1 MKDLVQAGRWFFLCE
16 SSHPKAQECIALF
29 VARCGRKHEQVL
41 GQLPGVV
48 RRQVREGTAHSC
60 VIRRLEGLGMVPS
73 APVRSPTP
81 TTRWQRTKEFMSNTG
96 VAFGCLSVMICAL
109 VGIVMIASWIFAW
122 LRPGP

>member
-29 VARCGRKHEQVL
+29 VARCGRRHEQVL

-48 RRQVREGTAHSC
+48 RRQVREGKAHSC
-60 VIRRLEGLGMVPS
+60 VIRRLEGLGMIPN
-73 APVRSPTP
+73 AAVRIPTP
-81 TTRWQRTKEFMSNTG
+81 TTRWQRTKEFMSNAG
-96 VAFGCLSVMICAL
+96 IALGCLSVIICAL
-109 VGIVMIASWIFAW
+109 VGIVMIASWILAW